1 MYSEDHILKNKSFIE
16 GLFSPPRFVGFDSL
30 KEYGIK
36 EIDVLT
42 KDDEFY
48 FNLDEVENMGA
59 LNDGIIFIMKD
70 EFSEEAKIFEFFNV
84 NIVALKYII
93 K

>member
-1 MYSEDHILKNKSFIE
+1 MYSSGNMIKSKSFIDSMVS
-16 GLFSPPRFVGFDSL
+16 LPRFVGFESL